1 MSFTETIM
9 GERLRRQKPFLKSVL
24 AEADKQRRK
33 QMLRVANADQI
44 NAVSELVMNTLRGN
58 VPQSRNT
65 VRILKPNRDQ
75 LREASQRRQSLKKR
89 REILMDQSGGEV
101 WSELNRCFKRM
112 CDGRLS

>member
-1 MSFTETIM
+1 M
-9 GERLRRQKPFLKSVL
+9 GERMMRQQPFLKSVL
-24 AEADKQRRK
+24 SEADKNRRK

-65 VRILKPNRDQ
+65 VRILKPKRDV
-75 LREASQRRQSLKKR
+75 LRAASQRRQSLKNR
-89 REILMDQSGGEV
+89 RAILMDQSGGEV

-112 CDGRLS
+112 CHGGSR